1 MLAGLHAMS
10 ENTNTKQPPLMGFWP
25 HEAAIIALLFWT
37 LSTATDQRGTNQPE
51 IYYGIT
57 LTAAVGALAWRCREE
72 WRALPGKIFLAALL
86 AAWVALFYFFGN
98 ATMGYVASPS
108 LFNWMLDIY
117 TSPFADEQHG
127 LLMPFI
133 VLGLFWWKRKELVAQ
148 PAGVWWP
155 ALGLVLLGL
164 LLHTVGFVVQQGRL
178 SVLGFFVGLYG
189 LTGLMWGKHWFKA
202 SWFPVFLFAFCM
214 PVGELAN
221 SLTLPL
227 RLLVAKIVELVGHL
241 GLAPDLIRQG
251 TQLTD
256 AQRTFAYEVAPAC
269 SGIRSLVALLA
280 ITTIYGFVGFQ
291 RRSNRAVMMLA
302 ALPLAVLGNVVRLCF
317 TIVVAEVGGQDA
329 GKFVETKFGFITFAV
344 AIGCVYFLT
353 RWLEKFETPAPA
365 TTASPHES

>member
-1 MLAGLHAMS
+1 M
-10 ENTNTKQPPLMGFWP
+10 
-25 HEAAIIALLFWT
+25 
-37 LSTATDQRGTNQPE
+37 
-51 IYYGIT
+51 
-57 LTAAVGALAWRCREE
+57 GALAWRCREE
-72 WRALPGKIFLAALL
+72 WRELPGKILFAALL
-86 AAWVALFYFFGN
+86 GAWVALFYFLGN
-98 ATMGYVASPS
+98 ATLGYIASPS
-108 LFNWMLDIY
+108 LFAWMLDIY
-117 TSPFADEQHG
+117 SSPVADEQHG

-133 VLGLFWWKRKELVAQ
+133 VLGLFWWKRKELVAR

-155 ALGLVLLGL
+155 ALGLVGLGL
-164 LLHTVGFVVQQGRL
+164 FLHLAGFVVQQARL

-189 LTGLMWGKHWFKA
+189 LTGLMWGRHWLKA

-280 ITTIYGFVGFQ
+280 ITTIYGFVNFQ
-291 RRSNRAVMMLA
+291 RPGSRAVMLLA

-344 AIGCVYFLT
+344 ALGCVYFLA
-353 RWLEKFETPAPA
+353 RWLEKFEAPA
-365 TTASPHES
+365 AATTCSPHES